1 MDRIQWISTDFL
13 IKTRDAMRS
22 HARAHTRTQ
31 KMRTMKQ
38 PVGVTMPMSS
48 RRRSVVVE
56 AAGGSRFNKKASA
69 APGKPAPGEPYL
81 VDGKLWVCQGCGY
94 VYDGSKGAWA
104 ENKRCPM
111 CGERRFA
118 LKTQGEMQL
127 AIYSLVAVVA
137 LVGILFV
144 IPSL

>member
-1 MDRIQWISTDFL
+1 MDW
-13 IKTRDAMRS
+13 
-22 HARAHTRTQ
+22 TRTDGETNAQ
-31 KMRTMKQ
+31 MKGSSTMRAM
-38 PVGVTMPMSS
+38 TMPLTTTTTR

-56 AAGGSRFNKKASA
+56 AAGGSRFNKKAAA

-127 AIYSLVAVVA
+127 AIYSLVAAVA
-137 LVGILFV
+137 LVGVLFV

>member
-1 MDRIQWISTDFL
+1 
-13 IKTRDAMRS
+13 
-22 HARAHTRTQ
+22 
-31 KMRTMKQ
+31 MKQ

-127 AIYSLVAVVA
+127 AIYSLVAAVA

>member
-1 MDRIQWISTDFL
+1 MLTSYDDDVSPIQSMEFRLTQL
-13 IKTRDAMRS
+13 RT
-22 HARAHTRTQ
+22 HTQ
-31 KMRTMKQ
+31 KTRTMKQ
-38 PVGVTMPMSS
+38 PVGVTMPTST

-104 ENKRCPM
+104 EDKRCPM